1 MNNIG
6 YGFFCFG
13 EEYFYKGTIEKVN
26 RILDEGFDCYVLTE
40 NVDYFKTNLPD
51 NSLHLIPYN
60 RSFKSYHDKMILP
73 KHILKKHDIAILI
86 DSDSRI
92 FNYDFIEEFKKY
104 PFKDGISYIDTL
116 LNHSAK
122 KEFVKDLGL
131 ESTEW
136 SEYKVY
142 AEKAYPNFW
151 EFETIWEY
159 FLVVNKNGFN
169 SDVFYKYYEKLQLA
183 KEFSDLPLNK
193 SVNGAGEG
201 ISLAISAKMSNSNIQ
216 KDLELFKMMKRK
228 LLCVSKLHTPKQMW
242 PSFML

>member
-26 RILDEGFDCYVLTE
+26 RILDEGFECYVLTE
-40 NVDYFKTNLPD
+40 NIEYFKTNLSD
-51 NSLHLIPYN
+51 KSLHLIPYN

-92 FNYDFIEEFKKY
+92 FNYDFIDEFKKY
-104 PFKDGISYIDTL
+104 PFKEGISYIDTL

-131 ESTEW
+131 DSEEW
-136 SEYKVY
+136 FEYKKY
-142 AEKAYPNFW
+142 AQKIYSNFM

-159 FLVVNKNGFN
+159 FLVINKNGFN
-169 SDVFYKYYEKLQLA
+169 SDVFYNYYEKLQLA
-183 KEFSDLPLNK
+183 KDFSDLQLNK
-193 SVNGAGEG
+193 NVNGAGEG
-201 ISLAISAKMSNSNIQ
+201 ISLAIAAKMSNSTIQ
-216 KDLELFKMMKRK
+216 KDVELYNVMKRK
-228 LLCVSKLHTPKQMW
+228 ILCISRHTPKAMW